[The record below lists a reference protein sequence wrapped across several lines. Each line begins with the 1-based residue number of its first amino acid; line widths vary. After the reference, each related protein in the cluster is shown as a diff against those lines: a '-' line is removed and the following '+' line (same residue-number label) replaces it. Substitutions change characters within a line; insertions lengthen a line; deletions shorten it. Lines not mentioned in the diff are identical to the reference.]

1 MVQVE
6 CDKKARGMA
15 KLVGLNNNIN
25 NLKKPNKR
33 IIFSVEK
40 STYDPYDKVN
50 WLWHFEKKKT
60 IVLRIYPPPPKKKK
74 DVSLHCA
81 IL

>member
-25 NLKKPNKR
+25 NLKKPKKR

-40 STYDPYDKVN
+40 STYDPYEKVN
-50 WLWHFEKKKT
+50 WLWHFEKKT
-60 IVLRIYPPPPKKKK
+60 IVFRIYPPKKK

-81 IL
+81 TL

>member
-40 STYDPYDKVN
+40 STYDPYEKVN
-50 WLWHFEKKKT
+50 
-60 IVLRIYPPPPKKKK
+60 
-74 DVSLHCA
+74 
-81 IL
+81 